1 MVQLIALLLV
11 PLKDLK
17 AFKLF
22 LDNHVQCETMLLQVP
37 FGYHSSAMDPVLN
50 DLSIA
55 AGMVTTLAPSIPI
68 ASNVSS
74 ELIFPGD
81 ETHFD
86 ASYFTRHCVKPV
98 QFHNS
103 MASLLSKF
111 SIDAWIEIGPHATV
125 LPMLKLNPLIQRNVL
140 LLPSLHKRHDPWHS
154 LTSSLSLL
162 YTSGI
167 PVLWRAAF
175 SHLESISCISL
186 PSYPFTKSKF
196 WVPYREQ
203 GNARYPSQAF

>member
-1 MVQLIALLLV
+1 MIAVHLGAEEVEHILSSKRFTDLSV
-11 PLKDLK
+11 ACYNGAADCVVAGPLKDLR

-22 LDNHVQCETMLLQVP
+22 LDNHVQCETTLLQVP
-37 FGYHSSAMDPVLN
+37 FGYHSSAMDPVLD

-55 AGMVTTLAPSIPI
+55 ARAVTTLAPNIPI
-68 ASNVSS
+68 ASNVSG
-74 ELIFPGD
+74 ELVFPGD

-86 ASYFTRHCVKPV
+86 TSYFARHCVKPV

-103 MASLLSKF
+103 VASLLSKF
-111 SIDAWIEIGPHATV
+111 NIDAWIEIGPHATV

-140 LLPSLHKRHDPWHS
+140 LLPSLHKRHDAWHS

-175 SHLESISCISL
+175 SHLESIS
-186 PSYPFTKSKF
+186 
-196 WVPYREQ
+196 
-203 GNARYPSQAF
+203 